1 MVDAI
6 SAVNAAVNTE
16 IQRRKDVSINWRNLT
31 ASEVLEHA
39 GRGEDVPAE
48 ILKWAKD
55 YSKQI
60 NAPEN
65 VSYDAV
71 NGATQAEYARE
82 NAGTK
87 EPEAAKEAAEET
99 EGNDDSPREVQQ
111 EVSLYEKAGVH
122 ITNSEAAR
130 ENSDSM
136 VADTEEQ
143 SSKSETTA
151 AIAAQRANDVEQRTK
166 STKAQYDELLNRIA
180 SDKSNISPADL
191 VKLSKLSAELM
202 SVGNRAQNELAIYD
216 AQLKEIEEIF
226 SEYAPIPPNVSDRGA
241 DTKEAGMKLVGIKQV
256 DNGDVN
262 STAIDK
268 SISVETKEALQ
279 KARAYNFDFIFTRD
293 YVRGLM
299 ALEESSRAEDT
310 SNEGSAAIIS
320 GEEKNSKSLR
330 VVDNAISKAEDITM
344 ATDKREDKHI
354 NEKKETEEQAK
365 KKRENNNNKHE
376 VNGVKD
382 ETKLTTEPLEI
393 QKRRER
399 RGDKS

>member
-39 GRGEDVPAE
+39 GRGEDVPA
-48 ILKWAKD
+48 A
-55 YSKQI
+55 I

-143 SSKSETTA
+143 T
-151 AIAAQRANDVEQRTK
+151 
-166 STKAQYDELLNRIA
+166 
-180 SDKSNISPADL
+180 
-191 VKLSKLSAELM
+191 
-202 SVGNRAQNELAIYD
+202 
-216 AQLKEIEEIF
+216 
-226 SEYAPIPPNVSDRGA
+226 
-241 DTKEAGMKLVGIKQV
+241 
-256 DNGDVN
+256 
-262 STAIDK
+262 
-268 SISVETKEALQ
+268 
-279 KARAYNFDFIFTRD
+279 
-293 YVRGLM
+293 
-299 ALEESSRAEDT
+299 
-310 SNEGSAAIIS
+310 
-320 GEEKNSKSLR
+320 
-330 VVDNAISKAEDITM
+330 
-344 ATDKREDKHI
+344 
-354 NEKKETEEQAK
+354 
-365 KKRENNNNKHE
+365 
-376 VNGVKD
+376 
-382 ETKLTTEPLEI
+382 
-393 QKRRER
+393 
-399 RGDKS
+399 